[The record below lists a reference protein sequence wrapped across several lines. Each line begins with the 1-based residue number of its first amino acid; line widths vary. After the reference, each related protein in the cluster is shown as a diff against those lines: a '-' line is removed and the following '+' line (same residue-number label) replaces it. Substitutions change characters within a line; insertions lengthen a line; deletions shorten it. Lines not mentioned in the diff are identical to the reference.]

1 MCTTMSPKATV
12 PFQGA
17 ALTKTSL
24 FLRKMIPKK
33 RCPDVVVELDPPLG
47 SVHTPSEKFESVS
60 SFLRLGLP
68 STLLRHKKGAFG
80 KRSSKRRNLKTP
92 TLRFSVDTKHF

>member
-1 MCTTMSPKATV
+1 MGTTMSAKATV

-17 ALTKTSL
+17 ALTKASL
-24 FLRKMIPKK
+24 SLRKMIPKQ

-47 SVHTPSEKFESVS
+47 SVHPPSEKFESVS

-68 STLLRHKKGAFG
+68 STLLRHKTGAFG

-92 TLRFSVDTKHF
+92 TSRFSVDTKHF